1 MEAANKHAEK
11 RGQERK
17 GKIVKR
23 VKRGIEVL
31 LAAVAQEKQRQQKKK
46 KKKKREKERKKE
58 KRKRKERKCLE
69 KFKKKL

>member
-46 KKKKREKERKKE
+46 KKREKERKKE